1 VQLAGWLGDTSDPAP
16 DPERFRAETPSRIGL
31 WNELGRTLC
40 GAFLSAAEVVLARA
54 A

>member
-1 VQLAGWLGDTSDPAP
+1 MQLEGWLGDKSDPAP
-16 DPERFRAETPSRIGL
+16 DPERFRADTPPRIGR
-31 WNELGRTLC
+31 WNELGRSLC